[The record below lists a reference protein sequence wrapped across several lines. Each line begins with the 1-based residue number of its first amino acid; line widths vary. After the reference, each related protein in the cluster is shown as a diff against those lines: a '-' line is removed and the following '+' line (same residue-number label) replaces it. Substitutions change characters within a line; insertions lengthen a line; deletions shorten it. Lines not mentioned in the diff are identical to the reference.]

1 MGKWNSG
8 IFMLTNLFLWWCVAY
23 KLQNRHFCRQKQ
35 RQTLVCYHRWQ
46 CTVQTA
52 EPPLLS
58 SKATTTPCLLPP
70 LAMYSANCRAA
81 TFVVGSNDTVGD
93 VQFFCCPALIAM
105 NVVDAANTN
114 KTNSCMNEHT

>member
-1 MGKWNSG
+1 MGFSVAEKSEVEFWYFHANK
-8 IFMLTNLFLWWCVAY
+8 LFS
-23 KLQNRHFCRQKQ
+23 
-35 RQTLVCYHRWQ
+35 LVVRSI
-46 CTVQTA
+46 QTA

-58 SKATTTPCLLPP
+58 SKATTNPCLLPP
-70 LAMYSANCRAA
+70 LAMYCANCRAA

-114 KTNSCMNEHT
+114 KINSCMNEHT